1 METESRGANKGPQA
15 SVTSATHE
23 RKSKTYVLT
32 KHSKIYLKH
41 NSIYEDVPV
50 VIVFKACVAARRMF
64 G

>member
-1 METESRGANKGPQA
+1 M
-15 SVTSATHE
+15 TSATHE

-50 VIVFKACVAARRMF
+50 VIVLKACVGDDRDYR
-64 G
+64 